1 MQKLINSPNNMVV
14 EAISGFVKCYP
25 ETVEYAG
32 SPKVLKYAKAP
43 KTGKVGIVTGG
54 GAGHDPAMCGYI
66 GENML
71 DAVAVG
77 DIFVTPTVQDFYAAF
92 KAADSGK
99 GVVCLYGNYKNDRV
113 SVEKAIKLAAKEGI
127 TVKTVIAKD
136 DVSYTQKTKRRGLAG
151 EILMWKCGGAAA
163 SLGYDLDDVV
173 RLSQKAI
180 NATRSIGVGLSSCI
194 SPMEGRPYYLIEE
207 GTMEIGIGHHGAP
220 SFDTCKLKTADA
232 TAEIMINAIF
242 NDIAL
247 KEGQEVAMLV
257 SGMGSTMLIELNIIY
272 NKIYDMLMER
282 KLKVYQ
288 SQIGNFFTSL
298 DMMGATVTLM
308 KLDSELKKLLDV
320 PVDTPAMKKL
330 KLSQQI

>member
-1 MQKLINSPNNMVV
+1 MQKLINSPSNMVV

-25 ETVEYAG
+25 KTIEYAG
-32 SPKVLKYAKAP
+32 SPKVLKYTKAP
-43 KTGKVGIVTGG
+43 VSGKVGVVTGG
-54 GAGHDPAMCGYI
+54 GAGHDPAMYGYI
-66 GENML
+66 GKNML

-77 DIFVTPTVQDFYAAF
+77 EIFVTPTVQDLYLAF
-92 KAADSGK
+92 KAADSGE
-99 GVVCLYGNYKNDRV
+99 GVVCLYGNYKKDRV
-113 SVEKAIKLAAKEGI
+113 NVEKAIKLVAKEGI

-136 DVSYTQKTKRRGLAG
+136 DVSYTEKNKRRGLAG

-163 SLGYDLDDVV
+163 SLGYSLDEVV

-180 NATRSIGVGLSSCI
+180 HATRSIGVGLSSCI

-232 TAEIMINAIF
+232 TAEIMINAIL
-242 NDIAL
+242 NDISL
-247 KEGQEVAMLV
+247 KEGQEVALLV
-257 SGMGSTMLIELNIIY
+257 SGMGSTMLIELNIIFNRIY
-272 NKIYDMLMER
+272 DILVDKKLKIYR
-282 KLKVYQ
+282 

-308 KLDSELKKLLDV
+308 KLDSELKRLLDV
-320 PVDTPAMKKL
+320 PINTPAMKKFTL
-330 KLSQQI
+330 E